1 MTFLTSLH
9 RIAPIAHTA
18 RRAAKP
24 AIYSAFTAGQQ
35 RFNSSG
41 AVEVTKGKK
50 DGKFKKEKKKKH
62 VTKKERK
69 YTKNKL
75 I

>member
-35 RFNSSG
+35 RFNSNG
-41 AVEVTKGKK
+41 AVEVIKGKK
-50 DGKFKKEKKKKH
+50 RWKNQKKRRKH
-62 VTKKERK
+62 VTKKKEK
-69 YTKNKL
+69 YPKNKL